1 MYNVCTIKN
10 WFLSSG
16 LEVKVKVGKE
26 RKVDLKKVKKK
37 RRGNKNQAVIQTAA
51 GIIFLVFAVGK
62 WVGKY
67 LD

>member
-1 MYNVCTIKN
+1 
-10 WFLSSG
+10 
-16 LEVKVKVGKE
+16 
-26 RKVDLKKVKKK
+26 
-37 RRGNKNQAVIQTAA
+37 VIQTAA